1 MVKVGQTHRRL
12 DAGEASRGG
21 EPRVLPTGLG
31 LARGAQLRDADAR
44 PHPTVWWRGR
54 GVAGVVPVTSSA
66 ASEARVQVGM
76 GLRCANER
84 GEVPRR
90 LYAMRGARWAHARDQ
105 MVTGASSAT
114 SAGGG
119 ACG

>member
-1 MVKVGQTHRRL
+1 MRAELRIQRWRL
-12 DAGEASRGG
+12 RALGWPGAAPATRFAAAG
-21 EPRVLPTGLG
+21 
-31 LARGAQLRDADAR
+31 
-44 PHPTVWWRGR
+44 
-54 GVAGVVPVTSSA
+54 
-66 ASEARVQVGM
+66 ARVQAGM

-84 GEVPRR
+84 GEVLRR

-105 MVTGASSAT
+105 MVTGASSAM